1 MTGVGWI
8 LAVLL
13 SHWRRHPMQLATLLI
28 GLISATALWSG
39 VQALNQQA
47 RSSYDRAAATFGG
60 SRVPMLVAR
69 DALSLPQQTFVEL
82 RRAGWPVSPVLE
94 GRVQIG
100 GQSFRL
106 LGIEPVTLPIEVG
119 TAPAIGKAGLQSSD
133 LLAFITPPGQTLVA
147 PETLTELDLPEGA
160 APEASG
166 GALLPPLRKVP
177 QMVPGV
183 LVVDIGIAQ
192 NLLHRPD
199 QISRLLLG
207 NSKAP
212 RAPLETIAG
221 DRLRLVAADSESD
234 LERLTDSFH
243 LNLTAFGLL
252 SFFVGLFIV
261 NSAIGLAFEQRLPM
275 LRTLRACGVSARK
288 LNAVLVLELVTLA
301 LLAGL
306 IGLVCGYLIAAS
318 LLPDVA
324 ASLRGLYGA
333 EIPGEL
339 TLKPEWWFAGLA
351 ISIIGALIA
360 ATASL
365 LKAVRLPV
373 LATAQPQ
380 AWQQAQHRW
389 LILQGTAA
397 LAVLAVAGAVL
408 WFGDSLLSGFAVL
421 AALLLGAALILPA
434 MLEGVLWL
442 GQRGARQALAI
453 WFWADSRQQ
462 LSGLSLALMALLL
475 ALSVN
480 VGVGTMVKTFSRTF
494 VIWLDGRLA
503 ADIYINATDNAQADD
518 IKAWLRQRPE
528 VDAILPG
535 GRAETQLDG
544 APVEIVG
551 LSDHATYRDHWPLLQ
566 SSGNAWGRLRPGDA
580 GFVSEQ
586 LARRLKLGLGDRIEL
601 PAPGGNWPLEIVGVY
616 ADYGNPKNQLTVNI
630 AALLRHF
637 PSTPQTRMGLRVAPE
652 KIPALMT
659 ALQTKFGLDGNNLLD
674 QATLKAE
681 STRIFNR
688 TFAVT
693 AALNAFTL
701 GVAGVALL
709 TSLLTLSNSRLPQ
722 LAPLWAIGIT
732 RRRLAAIELLKTMS
746 VALITTLLA
755 LPLGLSVAWCL
766 IAVVNVKAFGWR
778 LPFAVFPLQLI
789 ELVAV
794 AMLAAL
800 AAALLPAIKLA
811 RMQPTSLIRIFA
823 DER

>member
-8 LAVLL
+8 LSVLL

-47 RSSYDRAAATFGG
+47 RTSYDRAAATFGG
-60 SRVPMLVAR
+60 ARVPMLVPRRGA
-69 DALSLPQQTFVEL
+69 SLPQQIFVDL

-94 GRVQIG
+94 GRLQIG
-100 GQSFRL
+100 GRSYRL
-106 LGIEPVTLPIEVG
+106 LGVEPVTLPVEVG
-119 TAPAIGKAGLQSSD
+119 AAPTIGKADLQS
-133 LLAFITPPGQTLVA
+133 FITPPGQTLVA
-147 PETLTELDLPEGA
+147 PETLSELDLPEGA
-160 APEASG
+160 TPEASD
-166 GALLPPLRKVP
+166 GARLPPLRKVP

-192 NLLHRPD
+192 NLLRRPD
-199 QISRLLLG
+199 EISRLLVG
-207 NSKAP
+207 KAQGP
-212 RAPLETIAG
+212 HAPLDSIAG
-221 DRLRLVAADSESD
+221 ERLRLVPADSESD

-275 LRTLRACGVSARK
+275 LRTLRACGVSARQ

-306 IGLVCGYLIAAS
+306 IGLVCGYLIAAA

-339 TLKPEWWFAGLA
+339 TLKPQWWFAGLA
-351 ISIIGALIA
+351 ISIIGALVA
-360 ATASL
+360 AAASL
-365 LKAVRLPV
+365 FKAMRLPL

-380 AWQQAQHRW
+380 AWQQAQHHW
-389 LILQGTAA
+389 LILQAAAAVAAFAAAA
-397 LAVLAVAGAVL
+397 LLF
-408 WFGDSLLSGFAVL
+408 WFGDSLLSGFAML

-434 MLEGVLWL
+434 ILEGVLSL
-442 GQRGARQALAI
+442 GQRSARQALAT

-475 ALSVN
+475 ALAVN
-480 VGVGTMVKTFSRTF
+480 VGVGTMVETFSRTF
-494 VIWLDGRLA
+494 ATWLNGRLA
-503 ADIYINATDNAQADD
+503 ADVYINASDNAQADD

-528 VDAILPG
+528 VEAILPG
-535 GRAETQLDG
+535 GRAETGIDG
-544 APVEIVG
+544 APIEIVG
-551 LSDHATYRDHWPLLQ
+551 LPDHATYRDHWPLLQ
-566 SSGNAWGRLRPGDA
+566 SVANAWVRLRSGEA

-586 LARRLKLGLGDRIEL
+586 LARRLNLKLGGRIEL
-601 PAPGGNWPLEIVGVY
+601 PAPGGIWTIEIVGIY
-616 ADYGNPKNQLTVNI
+616 ADYGNPKGQVTVNV

-637 PSTPQTRMGLRVAPE
+637 PAIPQTRMGLRVAPAQ
-652 KIPALMT
+652 IPALMT
-659 ALQTKFGLDGNNLLD
+659 ALQSRYGLDGRNLLD
-674 QATLKAE
+674 QATLKAD

-693 AALNAFTL
+693 AALNTFTL
-701 GVAGVALL
+701 GVAGIALL
-709 TSLLTLSNSRLPQ
+709 TSLLTLGNSRLPQ
-722 LAPLWAIGIT
+722 LAPLWATGIT
-732 RRRLAAIELLKTMS
+732 RRHLASIELLKTMS

-755 LPLGLSVAWCL
+755 LPLGLCVAWCL

-789 ELVAV
+789 ELIAV

-800 AAALLPAIKLA
+800 AAALVPAIKLA
-811 RMQPTSLIRIFA
+811 RMQPASLIRIFA